1 MKDFSIYFNNKNSY
15 EDLDILLKEEIYLS
29 PNTEEIETIS
39 IESRNG
45 SLTRKKG
52 TYPDRELEVTFV
64 IPNLSKEE
72 LYYKIEEIVDWLED
86 IEDNRLMI
94 NDHRYY
100 KVKHVSYGDIS
111 SQMMLFHEITVK
123 FTLEPFQYDYNEEEV
138 IVVPKDKLENKGNVY
153 SEPILTIEPKTA
165 ITNFIIKLDNKEF
178 KILDTVDK
186 PVIINTELKKCIS
199 NNKNLNTEGEY
210 PILNKGYNVI
220 DYDLSKAIVRINYV
234 SRWR

>member
-72 LYYKIEEIVDWLED
+72 LYYKIEEIVDWLEG

-100 KVKHVSYGDIS
+100 KVKHVSYGDIT
-111 SQMMLFHEITVK
+111 SQMMLFHEITIK
-123 FTLEPFQYDYNEEEV
+123 FTLEPFQYDYNEEEQEV
-138 IVVPKDKLENKGNVY
+138 SSSTIENLGNVY
-153 SEPILTIEPKTA
+153 SEPIITIEPKGN
-165 ITNFIIKLDNKEF
+165 ITNFTIAINGDEF
-178 KILDTVDK
+178 KIIDTVNK
-186 PVIINTELKKCIS
+186 TTIINSELKKCIS
-199 NNKNLNTEGEY
+199 NNNNLNTQGNY
-210 PILNKGYNVI
+210 PRLNRGKNKI
-220 DYDLSKAIVRINYV
+220 TFDNTKATIRINYV

>member
-100 KVKHVSYGDIS
+100 KVKHVSYGDIT

-123 FTLEPFQYDYNEEEV
+123 FTLEPFQYDYNEEEQEV
-138 IVVPKDKLENKGNVY
+138 SSSTIENLGNVY
-153 SEPILTIEPKTA
+153 SEPIITIEPKGN
-165 ITNFIIKLDNKEF
+165 ITNFTITINGDEF
-178 KILDTVDK
+178 KIIDTVNK
-186 PVIINTELKKCIS
+186 ITIINSELKKCIS
-199 NNKNLNTEGEY
+199 NNNNLNTQGNY
-210 PILNKGYNVI
+210 PRLNRGKNKIVF
-220 DYDLSKAIVRINYV
+220 DNTKATIRINYI

>member
-100 KVKHVSYGDIS
+100 KVKHVSYGDIT

-123 FTLEPFQYDYNEEEV
+123 FTIEPFQYDYNEEEQEV
-138 IVVPKDKLENKGNVY
+138 SSSTIENLGNVY
-153 SEPILTIEPKTA
+153 SEPIITIEPKGN
-165 ITNFIIKLDNKEF
+165 ITNFTITINGDEF
-178 KILDTVDK
+178 KIIDTVNK
-186 PVIINTELKKCIS
+186 ITIINSELKKCIS
-199 NNKNLNTEGEY
+199 NNNNLNTQGNY
-210 PILNKGYNVI
+210 PRLNRGKNKI
-220 DYDLSKAIVRINYV
+220 TFDKTKATVKINYI